1 MTERGESLIEGEM
14 SRKWELWKKRQ
25 FDDFLKRYEKYS
37 YSDEARIDYLAHIY
51 FLLNGATIVQ
61 QFDFMEME
69 VGIGFRE
76 VH

>member
-1 MTERGESLIEGEM
+1 MDKKEFKAFCERYMGGKVSEALWTE
-14 SRKWELWKKRQ
+14 
-25 FDDFLKRYEKYS
+25 
-37 YSDEARIDYLAHIY
+37 YLAHIY
-51 FLLNGATIVQ
+51 FLLNGATVVQ